1 MGAGGLVL
9 RGRFALTFWGT
20 LGDVVA
26 RFKPRWRD
34 PTQLMNAYIA
44 QDTDRANRHEPD
56 SEPIRS
62 EAKVW
67 TGGGSQVHS

>member
-9 RGRFALTFWGT
+9 KGRFALTFGGA

-34 PTQLMNAYIA
+34 PTFGQ
-44 QDTDRANRHEPD
+44 RE
-56 SEPIRS
+56 
-62 EAKVW
+62 
-67 TGGGSQVHS
+67 TGLGRPRFLPPLTGPS